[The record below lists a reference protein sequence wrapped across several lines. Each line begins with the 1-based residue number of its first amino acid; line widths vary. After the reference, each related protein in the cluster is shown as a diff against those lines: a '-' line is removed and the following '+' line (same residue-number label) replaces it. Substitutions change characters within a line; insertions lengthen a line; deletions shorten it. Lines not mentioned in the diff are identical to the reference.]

1 MRANPRL
8 FRLSATVAIGALL
21 CNAMLPAV
29 AIAQPPPP
37 PSASPGAPADQNQG
51 DPPDRVG
58 RIANQSGAV
67 SFRTSADTQWSAA
80 TLNYPVSS
88 GEAFWTEP
96 TAQTELEISGS
107 RIDLSGQTEFDVTT
121 LRDSGLQAVL
131 PQGEVYLNVMNLAPD
146 EVWTV
151 ATPRG
156 EVRLT
161 QAGRY
166 GIVAGT
172 TEQPTLVTVLEGS
185 AAIEGPGVSLTV
197 AANQTA
203 TLTGAGPSFQGST
216 GAAERDA
223 FLAARLTAERPPAH
237 AAPLPPQLAYMPG
250 ATDLAGVGEWSQA
263 PDYGQVWYPPVSPSW
278 VPYQDGNWAYV
289 APWGWTWVDA
299 EPWGFAPFH
308 YGRWAHIGPRWGWI
322 PGDAPASYRPVY
334 APALVAFVG
343 LGVGAAVGA
352 ALAHG
357 SIGWVPLGPH
367 EAYHPWYHASEGYLR
382 QVNTGHVKDAAAINK
397 GVEINGL
404 VNRSAAT
411 MVPASVMMSSR
422 RVLGA
427 GRPIPA
433 QAFSSARP
441 LEGEQPLRP
450 AATTFGVTPA
460 VAHQLNLSGPG
471 PRRPAPGPVVRAQ
484 AEAPAN
490 GQPPRPELLGPHGQQ
505 PGGAHPGE
513 PGRVA
518 PPPVGAPPLAAP
530 GARPEGVPGPGG
542 EARPGVPPVVHPAE
556 VNRPGNGPEPGRGSG
571 GAPPLPGPGER
582 PAGVPEQHEVRP
594 PGTPLAE
601 PPRPEVRPGGEARPV
616 PENRP
621 PEVVRP
627 APEARPAA
635 PPPHAEA
642 PPPRV
647 EQPRPAAPP
656 PPRPEPPRPA
666 APPPRVEAPRPA
678 PPPPPPRV
686 EAPHP
691 AAPAPRPEPEK
702 KPGEH

>member
-1 MRANPRL
+1 MC
-8 FRLSATVAIGALL
+8 I
-21 CNAMLPAV
+21 
-29 AIAQPPPP
+29 
-37 PSASPGAPADQNQG
+37 
-51 DPPDRVG
+51 
-58 RIANQSGAV
+58 
-67 SFRTSADTQWSAA
+67 
-80 TLNYPVSS
+80 
-88 GEAFWTEP
+88 
-96 TAQTELEISGS
+96 
-107 RIDLSGQTEFDVTT
+107 
-121 LRDSGLQAVL
+121 RDS
-131 PQGEVYLNVMNLAPD
+131 
-146 EVWTV
+146 
-151 ATPRG
+151 
-156 EVRLT
+156 
-161 QAGRY
+161 
-166 GIVAGT
+166 GT

-490 GQPPRPELLGPHGQQ
+490 GQPPRPELLGPHCLLYTSNLATSHNHAINFRSEGSHIDEIRRDPSLGVTTSWQ
-505 PGGAHPGE
+505 GKSASMDTIYEMENNGFSGVKWI
-513 PGRVA
+513 RVTETKK
-518 PPPVGAPPLAAP
+518 
-530 GARPEGVPGPGG
+530 RWF
-542 EARPGVPPVVHPAE
+542 RKRK
-556 VNRPGNGPEPGRGSG
+556 VNRGVQAETAKLTEGPVSYTHLDVYKRQRLFPFSHQ
-571 GAPPLPGPGER
+571 ASIL
-582 PAGVPEQHEVRP
+582 
-594 PGTPLAE
+594 
-601 PPRPEVRPGGEARPV
+601 
-616 PENRP
+616 
-621 PEVVRP
+621 
-627 APEARPAA
+627 
-635 PPPHAEA
+635 
-642 PPPRV
+642 
-647 EQPRPAAPP
+647 
-656 PPRPEPPRPA
+656 
-666 APPPRVEAPRPA
+666 
-678 PPPPPPRV
+678 
-686 EAPHP
+686 
-691 AAPAPRPEPEK
+691 
-702 KPGEH
+702 